1 MRLGQEGVEGRRHVA
16 KLRDGGPELRS
27 AGRVDGIA
35 PPPCGEGLGVGRLPC
50 RRDSPSSLSLSPHEG
65 GGNARR
71 QGPAGTA
78 RCASAKPLAERLV
91 SGVPPAPSA
100 GGGGGLPDLPREGRG
115 RGVVSVGL
123 LGGAGHG
130 GDIWRVVQLTSSART
145 RRRRR
150 LLTTNA
156 EGSSATKVAA
166 NRCLVHE
173 VDGSSKSCGRGG
185 RRATLDWLFGRL
197 RVVAWRL
204 RRVGALGDRGRGHRA
219 SVGVASPI
227 LVACTSAD
235 AVWDFYARSMPRCCE
250 ASATPYWL
258 PVLPMA
264 EGGCC
269 ECFEPGS
276 SLNLHRCLRLPC
288 AVATPFDT
296 RHAP

>member
-1 MRLGQEGVEGRRHVA
+1 MSA
-16 KLRDGGPELRS
+16 MLREGGPTWRS
-27 AGRVDGIA
+27 AGRVERSDARFPSPLWGGVRGGGTPRRRLRS
-35 PPPCGEGLGVGRLPC
+35 PPPCPSPTRGEGTPRQRRQKRRAGLGEAPGRALGLGRAAGALDGRRGRLAG
-50 RRDSPSSLSLSPHEG
+50 LA
-65 GGNARR
+65 AR
-71 QGPAGTA
+71 GA
-78 RCASAKPLAERLV
+78 RA
-91 SGVPPAPSA
+91 
-100 GGGGGLPDLPREGRG
+100 G
-115 RGVVSVGL
+115 RGVGGR

-130 GDIWRVVQLTSSART
+130 GDIWRVARLTSSART

-227 LVACTSAD
+227 LVPVRAWT
-235 AVWDFYARSMPRCCE
+235 RS
-250 ASATPYWL
+250 
-258 PVLPMA
+258 
-264 EGGCC
+264 
-269 ECFEPGS
+269 GS
-276 SLNLHRCLRLPC
+276 PTL
-288 AVATPFDT
+288 D
-296 RHAP
+296 

>member
-1 MRLGQEGVEGRRHVA
+1 MRGDHRLLGQHLARALGALVRLGQDGVERRRHVSM
-16 KLRDGGPELRS
+16 LREGGPELRS
-27 AGRVDGIA
+27 AGRVRPVADS
-35 PPPCGEGLGVGRLPC
+35 PPPCGEGLGVGELAVRL
-50 RRDSPSSLSLSPHEG
+50 RSPLPVPPPRG
-65 GGNARR
+65 GRGRPPT
-71 QGPAGTA
+71 GAGRNGA
-78 RCASAKPLAERLV
+78 LDSAKPRAERLV

-115 RGVVSVGL
+115 LGVRVGGL

-227 LVACTSAD
+227 LGPVR
-235 AVWDFYARSMPRCCE
+235 ARTRS
-250 ASATPYWL
+250 
-258 PVLPMA
+258 
-264 EGGCC
+264 
-269 ECFEPGS
+269 GS
-276 SLNLHRCLRLPC
+276 PTL
-288 AVATPFDT
+288 D
-296 RHAP
+296 

>member
-1 MRLGQEGVEGRRHVA
+1 MRFPSPLWGGVRGRGTPVPSRFPPPCPSPTRGRERPPTAPAEMAPRLGQTPGRA
-16 KLRDGGPELRS
+16 L
-27 AGRVDGIA
+27 
-35 PPPCGEGLGVGRLPC
+35 GLGRAA
-50 RRDSPSSLSLSPHEG
+50 SPLG
-65 GGNARR
+65 
-71 QGPAGTA
+71 
-78 RCASAKPLAERLV
+78 
-91 SGVPPAPSA
+91 
-100 GGGGGLPDLPREGRG
+100 GRG
-115 RGVVSVGL
+115 RRLAGLAARGARAGRRVGGL

-130 GDIWRVVQLTSSART
+130 GDIWRVVRLTSSART

-227 LVACTSAD
+227 LVPVRAWT
-235 AVWDFYARSMPRCCE
+235 RS
-250 ASATPYWL
+250 
-258 PVLPMA
+258 
-264 EGGCC
+264 
-269 ECFEPGS
+269 GS
-276 SLNLHRCLRLPC
+276 PTL
-288 AVATPFDT
+288 D
-296 RHAP
+296 